1 MELLKNLDKYIK
13 DWHILTFLGLLV
25 LGYVIYEYAMKQ
37 NMILT
42 PYQGVSYEQK
52 STPASTGGNKQAV
65 SGSQGLAGSQG
76 PPGFAGDLD
85 NLDGPAP
92 VNNDPVVS
100 TVPLTGGVNK
110 DILNPSDLL
119 PKDVNNSWAAGL
131 APDNELKNVDLL
143 TAGHHVG
150 INTVGSSLRNP
161 NLQLR
166 SEPANPR
173 VENLCPWNN
182 STIDAD
188 NMRLPLEIGCK
199 A

>member
-1 MELLKNLDKYIK
+1 MEFLKNLDKYIK

-25 LGYVIYEYAMKQ
+25 LGYVIYEYSMKQ

-52 STPASTGGNKQAV
+52 STPASTGANKPAV
-65 SGSQGLAGSQG
+65 TGTQG
-76 PPGFAGDLD
+76 PPGFSGDLD
-85 NLDGPAP
+85 NLDGPAQ
-92 VNNDPVVS
+92 VNNDQMVS
-100 TVPLTGGVNK
+100 TVPLTGGTNK
-110 DILNPSDLL
+110 DILNPNDLL
-119 PKDVNNSWAAGL
+119 PKDVNNSWASGL
-131 APDNELKNVDLL
+131 QPDNELKNVNLL

-150 INTVGSSLRNP
+150 INTVGSSLRNA

-166 SEPANPR
+166 SEPPNPR